1 MLLLLLLTD
10 ATATATAAA
19 ASATAT
25 AAASGHSFFMK
36 RGRLVVSCGS
46 GWKTAGYFM
55 MKLPHLFMKTQRDS
69 DETPDVARLCGFPAA
84 GTAHP

>member
-1 MLLLLLLTD
+1 MTLTKSVAVAITVAD
-10 ATATATAAA
+10 GCYCHATATAPAA

-25 AAASGHSFFMK
+25 AAASGHRFFIK

-69 DETPDVARLCGFPAA
+69 N
-84 GTAHP
+84 

>member
-1 MLLLLLLTD
+1 MLLPLLLLLLLLHLLLLLLPRNTL
-10 ATATATAAA
+10 
-19 ASATAT
+19 
-25 AAASGHSFFMK
+25 FLMK

-69 DETPDVARLCGFPAA
+69 DGTPDVDRLYGFPAA